1 MIVLGLVVFAAAVAA
16 AVILIAQNSDAML
29 NVHALGNSWNVHA
42 YWLVVAGL
50 VIAVVAIIA
59 LAMIRGGGA
68 RYRRLRREHRA
79 LVRDHERLADSY
91 ASEHPASEDVVDRPV
106 GAHHEPVATMAQ
118 RPATADPAGSYP
130 RVATTAPQSGDG
142 PDGSGRLARFMR
154 PRHRDEEGVHGQP
167 THG

>member
-16 AVILIAQNSDAML
+16 AVILIAQNHDAML

-130 RVATTAPQSGDG
+130 RGGDDGATVPATGN
-142 PDGSGRLARFMR
+142 DGSGRLARFMR
-154 PRHRDEEGVHGQP
+154 PRHREEGVHGQP

>member
-16 AVILIAQNSDAML
+16 AIILIAQNHDAML
-29 NVHALGNSWNVHA
+29 NVHALGNTSNVHA

-50 VIAVVAIIA
+50 VIAAVAFIA

-91 ASEHPASEDVVDRPV
+91 ASEHPAGDEIVDEPV

-118 RPATADPAGSYP
+118 PGPTGSYARRDEVAAGTDGAGS
-130 RVATTAPQSGDG
+130 
-142 PDGSGRLARFMR
+142 SGRLARFMR
-154 PRHRDEEGVHGQP
+154 PRHREEGAHDQP